1 MKPLGKRRLLEPMD
15 LGESTCWPPPSMS
28 MDEYKPIREM
38 AICLVVEPTPLKN
51 MTVVS
56 WDHDIPNWM
65 ESHKVHVPKHQ
76 PNVLRSDRARD
87 FFVQFSMNQ
96 QPLWGGWGSHPL
108 TNSLGQH
115 STGDGIKKKNPC
127 WSTTGICKG
136 KQRSSSRNPGSPS
149 GTLKKELIL
158 KMLKS

>member
-1 MKPLGKRRLLEPMD
+1 
-15 LGESTCWPPPSMS
+15 
-28 MDEYKPIREM
+28 
-38 AICLVVEPTPLKN
+38 
-51 MTVVS
+51 
-56 WDHDIPNWM
+56 M

-115 STGDGIKKKNPC
+115 STGDGIKKKILVDPP
-127 WSTTGICKG
+127 
-136 KQRSSSRNPGSPS
+136 RGSVRENKDH
-149 GTLKKELIL
+149 LQEIL
-158 KMLKS
+158 VRQVGR